1 MAGSTGTAG
10 SDGCTSFE
18 GERMASFDQR
28 VCSIPNVQWR
38 ASQTLNFAHV
48 SSAPLRAL
56 VDFEWL
62 NTEHKRTRPTLS
74 APPAPPIWISNGKK
88 ALPCVFSA
96 KLWTLEA
103 SKRSEQFT
111 LQAVFAVLLWTV
123 DRAYA
128 FAHAR
133 TGVLEPVLCLFRAP
147 GWRYQYHSFIIHLS
161 FICSRL
167 TKLQGK
173 ARVLLVL
180 LRCWSGGDL
189 IVNIAKTSSPY

>member
-74 APPAPPIWISNGKK
+74 APPGPPIWISNGKK
-88 ALPCVFSA
+88 SLA
-96 KLWTLEA
+96 
-103 SKRSEQFT
+103 
-111 LQAVFAVLLWTV
+111 
-123 DRAYA
+123 
-128 FAHAR
+128 
-133 TGVLEPVLCLFRAP
+133 LCLLGKTLDARSLQEKRTIYAASSFRSVIVNCWPRLRLCACANRSTGTCFVP
-147 GWRYQYHSFIIHLS
+147 VSCSWLAIPISFIHHSFIIHL
-161 FICSRL
+161 
-167 TKLQGK
+167 
-173 ARVLLVL
+173 
-180 LRCWSGGDL
+180 
-189 IVNIAKTSSPY
+189 